1 MIIKFKGKM
10 PTQMTSGAAG
20 FDLYADSFSYY
31 ADGILTVNTGTYI
44 QIPKGYVG
52 ILALRSSMIKKGYR
66 LANGIGVIDSDYTD
80 EILVKLDWKNV
91 PINSEIHVND
101 RIAQLVITKHEVPT
115 FVLVEEL
122 DKADRLGGFGST
134 GE

>member
-1 MIIKFKGKM
+1 MIIKFKGNM
-10 PTQMTSGAAG
+10 PTQMTSGSAG
-20 FDLYADSFSYY
+20 FDLYANKIERDN
-31 ADGILTVNTGTYI
+31 GLTTIHTGTYM

-52 ILALRSSMIKKGYR
+52 LLALRSSMIKKGYR

>member
-1 MIIKFKGKM
+1 MIIKFKGKI
-10 PTQMTSGAAG
+10 PTQMTSGSAG

-31 ADGILTVNTGTYI
+31 ADGTLTVNTGTYM

-101 RIAQLVITKHEVPT
+101 RIAQLVIVKHEVPK

-122 DKADRLGGFGST
+122 DKTDRLGGFGST